1 MPLHSPAGRGPRR
14 SITTLHPTVDSPL
27 LTSWQRAHRRVA
39 GQGRDSLLSP
49 GAQVPSSGA
58 RFVGDHCGCYK
69 LLAAEVGEGGKG
81 NSQEV
86 RQEEGREVWALFLA
100 FCDHSPV
107 GGREQVRN
115 TNIYS
120 VIDGI
125 DPLFARFQT
134 QPPAPGLLGSMK
146 ERGGKLME

>member
-1 MPLHSPAGRGPRR
+1 M
-14 SITTLHPTVDSPL
+14 
-27 LTSWQRAHRRVA
+27 
-39 GQGRDSLLSP
+39 LS
-49 GAQVPSSGA
+49 
-58 RFVGDHCGCYK
+58 
-69 LLAAEVGEGGKG
+69 EGEGGKG

-86 RQEEGREVWALFLA
+86 RQEEGREVRALFLA
-100 FCDHSPV
+100 FCDHSLV

-146 ERGGKLME
+146 EQGGKLME

>member
-1 MPLHSPAGRGPRR
+1 M
-14 SITTLHPTVDSPL
+14 DSPL
-27 LTSWQRAHRRVA
+27 LTSWQRTRHRVA
-39 GQGRDSLLSP
+39 GQGRDSLLSL

-58 RFVGDHCGCYK
+58 RFVGDHRGCYK
-69 LLAAEVGEGGKG
+69 LLTAEVGGGGKG

-86 RQEEGREVWALFLA
+86 RQEEGRGVRASFLA
-100 FCDHSPV
+100 FCDRSPA

-125 DPLFARFQT
+125 DSLFTRFQT
-134 QPPAPGLLGSMK
+134 QPPAPGRLGSMK
-146 ERGGKLME
+146 ERGREFME